1 MEDFNKEKYINDS
14 PLPVSIKGTEIILD
28 QMKTCICKI
37 LKDNA
42 VKGTGFFC
50 KIPYENNL
58 LPVLITNNH
67 VLNSKDINVT
77 NNITISLNDNK
88 EFKHIEIDNSRK
100 LFTNEELDVTIIE
113 IKANKDKINEFLEI
127 DELVYKN
134 DEYLKDIFASSS
146 LYTLNYPEGSNV
158 VVSYGLLSQLN
169 GKDINHL
176 CNTKEGSSG
185 APILSLKSHKV
196 IGIHI
201 GSYKSKFKNKGVFIK
216 YPLAEFNKKN
226 YNNNIIKTD
235 TKSDY
240 LQFIKNIKKLYENE
254 MLYEYQLNERN

>member
-37 LKDNA
+37 LKDNG

-146 LYTLNYPEGSNV
+146 LYTLNYTEGSNI

-169 GKDINHL
+169 GKDVNHL

-196 IGIHI
+196 K
-201 GSYKSKFKNKGVFIK
+201 SEDSKFIK
-216 YPLAEFNKKN
+216 F
-226 YNNNIIKTD
+226 
-235 TKSDY
+235 
-240 LQFIKNIKKLYENE
+240 
-254 MLYEYQLNERN
+254 

>member
-1 MEDFNKEKYINDS
+1 MEDFNKEKYIIGS

-28 QMKTCICKI
+28 KMKTCICKI
-37 LKDNA
+37 LKDNG

-58 LPVLITNNH
+58 LSVLITNNH

-134 DEYLKDIFASSS
+134 DEYLKDIFF
-146 LYTLNYPEGSNV
+146 NIYPK
-158 VVSYGLLSQLN
+158 LS
-169 GKDINHL
+169 
-176 CNTKEGSSG
+176 
-185 APILSLKSHKV
+185 
-196 IGIHI
+196 
-201 GSYKSKFKNKGVFIK
+201 
-216 YPLAEFNKKN
+216 
-226 YNNNIIKTD
+226 
-235 TKSDY
+235 
-240 LQFIKNIKKLYENE
+240 
-254 MLYEYQLNERN
+254 